1 MQENEIPEDI
11 SLNSILKLI
20 IQGRKTMIYSVVS
33 LMFLGLIYGFSQDD
47 IYKSEILLAETE
59 FQNVGGSSGMG
70 MSSLLGLTGLEENK
84 SLDLAKEIFKSR
96 DFYRYFT
103 TKREIFPYLL
113 AAGSY
118 DKKTKILSLD
128 EDVYNFETKQWLI
141 NEPDLND
148 PELKALFSSHFVFSA
163 DSNPGF
169 VVISAEHKS
178 PQIAKSFVDWIVQ
191 DLNIFMSLKEREKS
205 TMSKDFLENKLRTTK
220 EVELREQI
228 SLMIA
233 KELNTLMLSER
244 ADQFAFNIV
253 DNSFLPS
260 VKSYPSRLIILII
273 STFVGFILGLC
284 ILLTNHY
291 FSNDKRN

>member
-1 MQENEIPEDI
+1 MQEREIKEDI
-11 SLNSILKLI
+11 SLNSIFELI

-33 LMFLGLIYGFSQDD
+33 FMLLGLIYGFSQDD
-47 IYKSEILLAETE
+47 IYKSEILLAETD
-59 FQNVGGSSGMG
+59 FQNISRSSGMG
-70 MSSLLGLTGLEENK
+70 MSSLLGLTGLEESK

-103 TKREIFPYLL
+103 SKREIFPYLL
-113 AAGSY
+113 AVGSY
-118 DKKTKILSLD
+118 DKKTKTLNLA
-128 EDVYNFETKQWLI
+128 EDVYNFETKEWLI
-141 NEPDLND
+141 SEPDLND
-148 PELKALFSSHFVFSA
+148 PNLKTLFSSHFVFSS

-178 PQIAKSFVDWIVQ
+178 PQIAKFFVDWIVQ

-205 TMSKDFLENKLRTTK
+205 TLSKDFLENKLRTTK

-228 SLMIA
+228 SLMMA

-244 ADQFAFNIV
+244 ADQFAFDIV
-253 DNSFLPS
+253 DNSYLPS

-273 STFVGFILGLC
+273 STLIGFILGLF
-284 ILLTNHY
+284 ILLVGHY
-291 FSNDKRN
+291 FKDDKKD